1 MLDFTKGERDGLKR
15 LDNLTRSMCHQ
26 GCEVVGFGLSGL
38 ADTADRFGFATDC
51 LRLEDARG

>member
-1 MLDFTKGERDGLKR
+1 MLGFTKGERDGLKR

-38 ADTADRFGFATDC
+38 ADTADRFGFATD
-51 LRLEDARG
+51 LFTA